1 MMTPAQID
9 LAFHLYIIEDGLDN
23 ATLDFWRNDSQ
34 AKSIT
39 TGLTVGEVFEGLTN
53 EEILATVKETAR
65 EMNKKIG
72 VAIY

>member
-9 LAFHLYIIEDGLDN
+9 LAFHLYIVEDGLDN
-23 ATLDFWRNDSQ
+23 ATLDFWRNDSSV
-34 AKSIT
+34 KSIT
-39 TGLTVGEVFEGLTN
+39 TGFTVGEMFEGLTN
-53 EEILATVKETAR
+53 EEIIASAKETAH

>member
-23 ATLDFWRNDSQ
+23 ATLDFWRNDSRV
-34 AKSIT
+34 KSIT
-39 TGLTVGEVFEGLTN
+39 TGFTVGEMFEGLTN
-53 EEILATVKETAR
+53 EEIIASAKETAV